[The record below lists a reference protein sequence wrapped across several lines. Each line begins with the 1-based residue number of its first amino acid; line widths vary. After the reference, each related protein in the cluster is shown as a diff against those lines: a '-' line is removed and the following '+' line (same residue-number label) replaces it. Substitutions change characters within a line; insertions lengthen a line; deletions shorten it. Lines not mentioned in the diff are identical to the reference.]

1 MNIKIVQNEDT
12 TTDATRRDTTR
23 RDTTRHDTTR
33 RDATRRDAS
42 TMTFFIVGV
51 EGLDIS
57 IFLIVDAWGRPPWH
71 FLSWVFKDPT
81 GRTALVTLGNYLD
94 TVDTVDTNVE
104 TAGIYLDTVDT
115 GQ

>member
-1 MNIKIVQNEDT
+1 
-12 TTDATRRDTTR
+12 
-23 RDTTRHDTTR
+23 
-33 RDATRRDAS
+33 
-42 TMTFFIVGV
+42 MTFFIVGV

-57 IFLIVDAWGRPPWH
+57 FCSWMFEDVHHDI
-71 FLSWVFKDPT
+71 FLSWVLKDPT
-81 GRTALVTLGNYLD
+81 GRTALVTLGNYVD